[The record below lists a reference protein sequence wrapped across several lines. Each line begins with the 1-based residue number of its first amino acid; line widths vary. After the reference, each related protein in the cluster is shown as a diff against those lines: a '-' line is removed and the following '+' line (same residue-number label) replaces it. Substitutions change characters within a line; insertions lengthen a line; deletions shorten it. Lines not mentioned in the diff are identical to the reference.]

1 MLAPEDLLLR
11 LAQVERASMVRYTP
25 S

>member
-11 LAQVERASMVRYTP
+11 LAQVERASMVSYTP